1 MTQIRIKR
9 VYEEPNATDGYRVL
23 VDRLWPRGI
32 KKEHLKY
39 DVWEKDITPSP
50 ELRKWFH
57 EDQAEHWEGFAAMY
71 RKELE
76 NSEAALRFIDT
87 IKHHHT
93 ITLLYASKAPIYN
106 HARILQRFLQEHL
119 DLLTIF
125 TVKAKMN
132 CNSGKAVQRIGA
144 TRTQTSF
151 SSRPLPFP

>member
-39 DVWEKDITPSP
+39 DVWEKNITPSP

-119 DLLTIF
+119 D
-125 TVKAKMN
+125 
-132 CNSGKAVQRIGA
+132 
-144 TRTQTSF
+144 
-151 SSRPLPFP
+151 